1 MHSTQSLKNRCTTES
16 IPRDWFVRLQRL
28 YAYFIKY
35 RGTSSPLPLRS
46 DQDPEDDEILEHI
59 LSSGFESHLICH
71 GSEGYYVPVTFSK
84 PVFDSSGD
92 MGGWI
97 GSLTYLLEELAN
109 LAPFLNIS
117 LRPVRGIV
125 RRGGGYDVAEK
136 EIRDL
141 NAVFIS
147 KDEED
152 DDHFERERKAW
163 FYLYETARISMI
175 TKAVVV
181 MVSS

>member
-1 MHSTQSLKNRCTTES
+1 M
-16 IPRDWFVRLQRL
+16 F
-28 YAYFIKY
+28 
-35 RGTSSPLPLRS
+35 
-46 DQDPEDDEILEHI
+46 DP
-59 LSSGFESHLICH
+59 
-71 GSEGYYVPVTFSK
+71 
-84 PVFDSSGD
+84 SGD

-175 TKAVVV
+175 TKAVLV